1 MRVSD
6 KVIMACCG
14 LLFMVNIVSMVMIS
28 DMRQIVKDVSEQI
41 EILEKK
47 RDYSDLVNRLAEPWF
62 DSKGMEDNLRGR

>member
-14 LLFMVNIVSMVMIS
+14 LLLVVNIVSMVMIS
-28 DMRQIVKDVSEQI
+28 DMRQKVKDVSEQI

-62 DSKGMEDNLRGR
+62 DSKEMEDNLRDR